1 MMHIKIVTPKGV
13 YIEKDVDELHITTVE
28 GQRTILPNHAPLFA
42 SVVACPLI
50 LRVKGKEEEY
60 AVSGGILQVNTNDVT
75 LLTDAI
81 EGADEIDIERARRA
95 YERAKARIEKRD
107 VSTNMKRSEL
117 ALARALNRIRI
128 YEHR

>member
-60 AVSGGILQVNTNDVT
+60 AVSGGILQVNNNDVT